1 MPLMTNP
8 SFDLSNA
15 ALAKQP
21 LYVVQIDG
29 VIDPLTTFRPEDM
42 NVAHT
47 GYGVNGYGTTGYGY

>member
-1 MPLMTNP
+1 MPVITNP
-8 SFDLSNA
+8 SFDLNNA
-15 ALAKQP
+15 VLAKRP
-21 LYVVQIDG
+21 LYVVQIEG

>member
-1 MPLMTNP
+1 MPVTTNP
-8 SFDLSNA
+8 SFDSNNA

-29 VIDPLTTFRPEDM
+29 VIDPLTTFLPEDM
-42 NVAHT
+42 NVTHT